1 VVDDRHAKKGVV
13 RPSAELGEMAK
24 ARMLLRI
31 GQADRALGFNDQA
44 DQPFSSSEAHCSNRA
59 GIQTVGRH
67 KDEAGVRRVHEVY
80 GADIHG
86 QMRFDAT
93 NDDRQPVVQTDCV
106 AERPGDAVESVKHRQ
121 QPARVQSQ
129 QYRFECTNPGLLME
143 LCYCS
148 LRLCAHVDE
157 AASRDSTQ
165 GCLSTAGV
173 RPSHGRRSGHRAR
186 RRRLRL
192 RPIHIATIVAR
203 TQANAALSI
212 QHISLSKVSRT
223 WPKSHPDPA
232 TTEAQTTVRSA
243 LKIRNRGARIAVVS
257 MNPGPAIRRP

>member
-1 VVDDRHAKKGVV
+1 MPSAAADDRFRTRGCGDLSEARNRGRRGRQESLFVTAERAVVRLTDDQYAEHLSVVDDRHAKKGVV

-129 QYRFECTNPGLLME
+129 QYRFECTNPDCLWNFVTAVYACALM
-143 LCYCS
+143 LMK
-148 LRLCAHVDE
+148 LRAGTAPK
-157 AASRDSTQ
+157 AA
-165 GCLSTAGV
+165 
-173 RPSHGRRSGHRAR
+173 
-186 RRRLRL
+186 
-192 RPIHIATIVAR
+192 
-203 TQANAALSI
+203 
-212 QHISLSKVSRT
+212 
-223 WPKSHPDPA
+223 
-232 TTEAQTTVRSA
+232 
-243 LKIRNRGARIAVVS
+243 
-257 MNPGPAIRRP
+257 